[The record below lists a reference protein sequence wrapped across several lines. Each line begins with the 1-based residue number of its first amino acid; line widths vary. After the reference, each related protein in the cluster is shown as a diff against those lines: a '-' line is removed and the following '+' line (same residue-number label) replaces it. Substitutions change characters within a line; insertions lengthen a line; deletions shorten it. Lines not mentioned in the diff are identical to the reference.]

1 MRTAASSTQT
11 PPARRPRGG
20 RLPRDLII
28 IYLLKYILGLPL
40 KRINSAVI
48 MDNKI
53 AMLRKKLIA
62 MLRINPFLSRR
73 PVNPVPRN
81 YPAHPN
87 LPVRDHPDN
96 KIAMLIKPR
105 LKQLRRVHNGNRI
118 SRLSSS
124 LKPSVNLR
132 DNMFMC
138 NPVQRRQLLLPDL
151 RIRLGKHN
159 PRQPMPVKPPVLT
172 KYHLAE
178 PLHKLLK
185 TPTPRRRNEPR
196 NLIRI
201 KHPYPITHQTK
212 RQLALPRAG
221 TAGQTYNPHFIVNHM

>member
-1 MRTAASSTQT
+1 MKTAASSTQT
-11 PPARRPRGG
+11 PPERLPGA

-28 IYLLKYILGLPL
+28 IYLLKNILSLPL
-40 KRINSAVI
+40 KRINPAVI
-48 MDNKI
+48 IDNEI
-53 AMLRKKLIA
+53 AMLSEKFVA
-62 MLRINPFLSRR
+62 MLRINPLLSRR

-81 YPAHPN
+81 YPADPN

-105 LKQLRRVHNGNRI
+105 LKKLRRVHDSQRI
-118 SRLSSS
+118 PRLSTP

-132 DNMFMC
+132 DNMPMC
-138 NPVQRRQLLLPDL
+138 NPVQRRQLLLPDI

-185 TPTPRRRNEPR
+185 TPTPRRRNKPR

-221 TAGQTYNPHFIVNHM
+221 TAGQTYNSHFIVNHM